1 MLSLKKISA
10 TGFTYRH
17 FARYRQ
23 ILTVLFKY
31 GFETILGPFQV
42 EKYLES
48 CFQLVSKKRRDLV
61 STCTR
66 AERVRMA
73 LEELGPTFIKLGQ
86 AISMRPD
93 FISIDLIGELA
104 KLQDTVL
111 PCSFSEIQEVI
122 EAEFEKPLA
131 EIFETIE
138 RVPIASASIGQVH
151 KARLFDGRE
160 AAIKICRPG
169 VEKLVAVDL
178 GIIYHLA
185 SLMEKNVEEITF
197 IRPTAIVEE
206 FGRTISRELDY
217 NVEAGHMERFAENF
231 RDDPAIRIPAVYREF
246 TTRRVLTMEFISGI
260 KVSEIED
267 LDRAGVDK
275 KAVTSR
281 GAEVVLRQIFE
292 HGFFHADPHAGN
304 IFILPDDVIAFL
316 DFGMVGRVDQQSRED
331 FVDLIDTV
339 IRHNVQGATR
349 QLLKITLWD
358 KKPDTRQLEKD
369 VADFISRHLYNS
381 LKDLDLHELVRDL
394 IYLMGRYRLRISP
407 DIFLM
412 MKSLATIEGI
422 ARQLDPDFDMIDQ
435 AAPFV
440 QQVKMAKLTPHRM
453 AEDLLTFSGELISF
467 LKRVPADMLDISRL
481 IRENK
486 LSLNLDEQSLRRVE
500 RNRDKSANR
509 IAVAIITAALVIGS
523 AVVAGARIPPLIH
536 GISLFGL
543 SGLAVAAFLGI
554 WLLMAVIT
562 RGRL

>member
-206 FGRTISRELDY
+206 FARTISRELDY

-467 LKRVPADMLDISRL
+467 LKRFPADMLDISRL

>member
-206 FGRTISRELDY
+206 FGRTISKELDY

-467 LKRVPADMLDISRL
+467 LKRFPADMLDISRL

>member
-31 GFETILGPFQV
+31 GFESILGPFQV

-48 CFQLVSKKRRDLV
+48 CFQLVSKNRRDIV
-61 STCTR
+61 SACTR
-66 AERVRMA
+66 AERIRMA

-104 KLQDTVL
+104 KLQDTVP
-111 PCSFSEIQEVI
+111 PCSFSEIQAVI

-131 EIFETIE
+131 DIFDTIE
-138 RVPIASASIGQVH
+138 KTPIASASIGQVH

-160 AAIKICRPG
+160 AAVKIQRPG
-169 VEKLVAVDL
+169 VDKLVAVDL

-185 SLMEKNVEEITF
+185 SLMEKNVEEVTF
-197 IRPTAIVEE
+197 IRPTTIVEE
-206 FGRTISRELDY
+206 FARTISKELDY
-217 NVEAGHMERFAENF
+217 NVEAAHMERFAENF
-231 RDDPAIRIPAVYREF
+231 NEDPAIRIPAVYCEA

-260 KVSEIED
+260 KVSEIEN
-267 LDRAGVDK
+267 LDRAGIDK
-275 KAVTSR
+275 KVVTHR

-304 IFILPDDVIAFL
+304 IFILPENVIAFL

-339 IRHNVQGATR
+339 IQQNAQGATR

-381 LKDLDLHELVRDL
+381 LKDLNLHELVRDL

-422 ARQLDPDFDMIDQ
+422 ARRLDPEFDMI
-435 AAPFV
+435 ARATPFV
-440 QQVKMAKLTPHRM
+440 QQVKLAKLTPHRI
-453 AEDLLTFSGELISF
+453 AEDLLTFSGEFISF
-467 LKRVPADMLDISRL
+467 LKHFPSDMLEISRL
-481 IRENK
+481 IREHK

-500 RNRDKSANR
+500 HNRDKSANR
-509 IAVAIITAALVIGS
+509 IAIAIITAALLIGS
-523 AVVAGARIPPLIH
+523 AITAGARIPPLIH
-536 GISLFGL
+536 GVSLFGVA
-543 SGLAVAAFLGI
+543 GLVIAAFLGI
-554 WLLMAVIT
+554 WLLTAVIT

>member
-206 FGRTISRELDY
+206 FARTISKELDY

-467 LKRVPADMLDISRL
+467 LKRFPADMLDISRL

>member
-467 LKRVPADMLDISRL
+467 LKRFPADMLDISRL